1 MNRKLD
7 VETFNS
13 RNDLLDRLVSLYS
26 DRAASPPQPAE
37 LYNSLKL
44 NKQTLSFPQPEFEAE
59 IQILLSVF
67 GQELG
72 CKLEH
77 K

>member
-1 MNRKLD
+1 MICW
-7 VETFNS
+7 T
-13 RNDLLDRLVSLYS
+13 DLILYNS